1 MRGVQDNLG
10 RHHDG
15 LTTERDARAE
25 ALVARLGGRCI
36 ALVGMMGA
44 GNTVIGRRLAVRLGL
59 DFVDTDHEIE
69 LAAAMTIPEI
79 FALHGESYFRDRE
92 CRVVARVI
100 SSGPRV
106 VATGGGAFIHAA
118 TRAAVRSGAVSVWL
132 KADFEVL
139 MRRVRKRSNRPILY
153 TPDPEGTMKRL
164 IEARYPVYA
173 QADATVISRDG
184 SQDQVVE
191 DVLAALEAGPLRT
204 EFEPA

>member
-1 MRGVQDNLG
+1 MRGAQDNLG
-10 RHHDG
+10 RQGDTA
-15 LTTERDARAE
+15 TTVRDARAE
-25 ALVARLGGRCI
+25 ALVARLDGRSI

-44 GNTVIGRRLAVRLGL
+44 GKTVIGRRLAVRLGL

-69 LAAAMTIPEI
+69 VAAAMTIPEI
-79 FALHGESYFRDRE
+79 FALHGEPYFRDRE

-100 SSGPRV
+100 GGGSRV

-153 TPDPEGTMKRL
+153 TADPEGTMKRL
-164 IEARYPVYA
+164 IELRYPVYA

-191 DVLAALEAGPLRT
+191 DVMAALEAGPLADGA
-204 EFEPA
+204 EAG

>member
-1 MRGVQDNLG
+1 MRGVQDGFG
-10 RHHDG
+10 RHHETLPAG
-15 LTTERDARAE
+15 RDARAE
-25 ALVARLGGRCI
+25 ALVTRLAGRSV
-36 ALVGMMGA
+36 ALVGLMVA
-44 GNTVIGRRLAVRLGL
+44 GKTVIGRRLATRLGL

-79 FALHGESYFRDRE
+79 FALHGEPYFRDRE

-100 SSGPRV
+100 GAGSRV
-106 VATGGGAFIHAA
+106 VATGGGAFVHAA

-132 KADFEVL
+132 KAELDVL

-153 TPDPEGTMKRL
+153 TADPEGTMKRL
-164 IEARYPVYA
+164 IEVRYPIYA

-191 DVLAALEAGPLRT
+191 DVLAALEAGPLG
-204 EFEPA
+204 AHQHG